1 MENSIFRYPQDFN
14 LESGSVLPGFD
25 LAYRTFGKLSPSGNN
40 VVWVF
45 HAFTGNANPT
55 EWWDGL
61 VGEGKFFNPG
71 NHFIVCVNMPGSCYG
86 STGPLS
92 HNRVTAQPWYHD
104 FPIIT
109 TRDMARMFA
118 LLQRNLG
125 IGKIQAGIGGSMGGM
140 VLLEWSIEEPELF
153 ENIILIATN
162 AVQSAWG
169 IAFNETQRMAIES
182 DTTWLLK
189 NESAGLQGMA
199 TARAIALLSY
209 RNYHPYKISQG
220 ESDPQKLNNYRGSSY
235 QQYQGLKLT
244 RRFNAFSYH
253 ALTKSMDAHH
263 IGRGRSSV
271 AGALRSIT
279 AKTLV
284 VGIQSDLL
292 FPVEEQKLL
301 ASHIP
306 DAQFACI
313 DSTYGHDGFLIE
325 YQQLEKIIGVF
336 LFSPRRRE
344 DANITQSFKYDLAS

>member
-1 MENSIFRYPQDFN
+1 MSNSIFKYHRDFI

-25 LAYRTFGKLSPSGNN
+25 LAYQTYGRLSHSGDN

-45 HAFTGNANPT
+45 HAFTGNANPS

-71 NHFIVCVNMPGSCYG
+71 KYFIICVNMPGSCYG
-86 STGPLS
+86 SSGPLS
-92 HNRVTAQPWYHD
+92 LNPNTAQPWYHD

-118 LLQRNLG
+118 LLQQNLG
-125 IGKIQAGIGGSMGGM
+125 IRKIHVGIGGSMGGM
-140 VLLEWSIEEPELF
+140 VLLEWSIEQPELF

-182 DTTWLLK
+182 DGTWRLK
-189 NESAGLQGMA
+189 NEKAGLQGMA

-220 ESDPQKLNNYRGSSY
+220 ETDNQKLNCYRGSSY

-263 IGRGRSSV
+263 VGRGRSSV
-271 AGALRSIT
+271 AGALRGIT

-284 VGIQSDLL
+284 VGIASDLL
-292 FPVEEQKLL
+292 FSVEEQKFL
-301 ASHIP
+301 AGNIP

-325 YQQLEKIIGVF
+325 YQQLEKIIRAF
-336 LFSPRRRE
+336 LFSPRRRK
-344 DANITQSFKYDLAS
+344 DANIAQPFEYDLAS